1 MVTASIGV
9 AVRKAVV
16 DGLAEHLAAL
26 SDFNGNTA
34 AEQKTVVAFGYDFS
48 TLHREHVYTGRSR
61 AATPPA
67 AMRSG
72 RNTRNESGTFDLNV
86 MVRAVA
92 SADPD
97 MDPAY
102 QAELR
107 AEAIGAAC
115 EDWLADR
122 KSNELG
128 VTGLLS
134 LVVESW
140 EADYA
145 KGDNAMNAIRTY
157 VVRWTSRL
165 E

>member
-9 AVRKAVV
+9 AVRKAVT
-16 DGLAEHLAAL
+16 DGLSTHFAGL
-26 SDFNGNTA
+26 SAFNGTLA
-34 AEQKTVVAFGYDFS
+34 SEQKTVVAFGYDFS
-48 TLHREHVYTGRSR
+48 NLHREHVYTGRSR
-61 AATPPA
+61 ATTPPA
-67 AMRSG
+67 GMRSG

-86 MVRAVA
+86 MVRAVP
-92 SADPD
+92 SGDD
-97 MDPAY
+97 VDPAY

-107 AEAIGAAC
+107 AEAIGAEV
-115 EDWLADR
+115 EDWFADR

-140 EADYA
+140 EADYG
-145 KGDNAMNAIRTY
+145 KGDNVMNVIRTY

>member
-9 AVRKAVV
+9 AVRKAVT
-16 DGLAEHLAAL
+16 DGLSTHFAGL
-26 SDFNGNTA
+26 SAFNGTLT
-34 AEQKTVVAFGYDFS
+34 AEQKTVVAFGFDFS

-61 AATPPA
+61 AETPPA
-67 AMRSG
+67 GMRSG
-72 RNTRNESGTFDLNV
+72 RNARNESGIFDLNV
-86 MVRAVA
+86 MVRAV
-92 SADPD
+92 SGN
-97 MDPAY
+97 AY
-102 QAELR
+102 DAELR
-107 AEAIGAAC
+107 AEAIGAEI

-145 KGDNAMNAIRTY
+145 KGDNAMHALRTY
-157 VVRWTSRL
+157 VVRYTSRL

>member
-9 AVRKAVV
+9 AVRKAVT
-16 DGLAEHLAAL
+16 DGLSTRLAAL
-26 SDFNGNTA
+26 ADFNGTTA
-34 AEQKTVVAFGYDFS
+34 GEKKTVVAFGYDFS

-61 AATPPA
+61 ADAPPA
-67 AMRSG
+67 GMRSG
-72 RNTRNESGTFDLNV
+72 RNTRNETGHFDLTV

-92 SADPD
+92 GDP
-97 MDPAY
+97 Y
-102 QAELR
+102 EAELR
-107 AEAIGAAC
+107 AEAIGAEV
-115 EDWLADR
+115 EDWFAAR

-145 KGDNAMNAIRTY
+145 KTDNGTAALRSY